1 MKTKRIMTSIL
12 IAQLSIM
19 SILSSAIANAQT
31 AVESVKEAVEK
42 GPNKG
47 RMLRDGDF
55 AIELAIFEDGMPPE
69 FRIFATKGSNA
80 LPAKDIAVNVKLL
93 RLGDVVDD
101 IHFYAEK
108 NYLRG
113 DMEIVEPHSFQVQ
126 LTADYAGKTYQ
137 WSYDNFEGRVAIAK
151 KIADAMEIK
160 TETIASQEFHE
171 TLKVFGRLTIAPNAV
186 RHISARFPGEIKQ
199 LGAVLGQQVK
209 KGQLLMSI
217 ESNESL
223 QTYEVYAPIN
233 GVITSQ
239 HVGNGE
245 QTGQRRLLTIS
256 DTSKLMAELSV
267 FPMDQPKVKLGSS
280 VDISVLGSEKVIT
293 TTLFDS
299 LFDVNNEQAKLF
311 RAEVDN
317 TEGLLA
323 AGQFVAAEI
332 LLDSYQV
339 PMAVKATGLQ
349 SFRDFTVVYAKVDD
363 QYEVRMLDLGR
374 KVGPWVE
381 VLGGISAGA
390 EYVAKNSYIIKADI
404 DKSGASHDH

>member
-160 TETIASQEFHE
+160 TETVASQKFHE

>member
-93 RLGDVVDD
+93 RLGDVIDD

-151 KIADAMEIK
+151 KVADAMEIK
-160 TETIASQEFHE
+160 TETVASQEFHE

-239 HVGNGE
+239 YVGNGE

>member
-160 TETIASQEFHE
+160 TETVASQEFHE

>member
-69 FRIFATKGSNA
+69 FRIFATKGGNA

-160 TETIASQEFHE
+160 TETVASQKFHE

-280 VDISVLGSEKVIT
+280 VDISVLGSEKFIT

>member
-93 RLGDVVDD
+93 RLGDVIDD

-160 TETIASQEFHE
+160 TETVASQEFHE